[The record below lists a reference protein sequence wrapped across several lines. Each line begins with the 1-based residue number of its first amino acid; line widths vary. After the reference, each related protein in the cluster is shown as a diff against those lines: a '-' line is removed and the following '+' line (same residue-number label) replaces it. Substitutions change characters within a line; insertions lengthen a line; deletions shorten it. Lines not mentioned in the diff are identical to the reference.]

1 MVQLRPRSIEELSIE
16 SNSLDEDTNLETLSE
31 DTTDISEPGAST
43 VKDPDN
49 GLSTWYGGSKIAF
62 SAFLSKRY
70 DLLGKGQH
78 VKFDKVLL
86 NDGDGYE
93 AVTGVFRTQTTG
105 VYVFTYAIAQ
115 RNINEVRVNLMY
127 DGNIVNG
134 AIAEGMHKYHDA
146 QGTNTAI
153 IHVVKGKP
161 VWIEAASRGALEGND
176 GDGRYTTFSG
186 FLLYARN

>member
-1 MVQLRPRSIEELSIE
+1 MIECI
-16 SNSLDEDTNLETLSE
+16 T
-31 DTTDISEPGAST
+31 EPGAST

-93 AVTGVFRTQTTG
+93 AVTGVFRLLHND
-105 VYVFTYAIAQ
+105 YLILC
-115 RNINEVRVNLMY
+115 NLINLLEICLM
-127 DGNIVNG
+127 
-134 AIAEGMHKYHDA
+134 K
-146 QGTNTAI
+146 
-153 IHVVKGKP
+153 
-161 VWIEAASRGALEGND
+161 R
-176 GDGRYTTFSG
+176 
-186 FLLYARN
+186 